1 MIEEIILSVPGAEPV
16 LEGRRSA
23 DRIDD
28 VDDVECAVD
37 TGSEDEIAR
46 SYSEMVQQRDRFGF
60 TRKSRQRRQD
70 TFETAYRSLVKQ
82 IATEATRGIRDR
94 SSKLRART
102 QIYKSVMALVQ
113 SSARDQKTKAKRTRR
128 LFRWSLAVAGTGV
141 FGLATGLI
149 AGGWLATFL
158 P

>member
-1 MIEEIILSVPGAEPV
+1 MIEEIILSVPGAKTV
-16 LEGRRSA
+16 LKGRRSA

-28 VDDVECAVD
+28 IDSTVD
-37 TGSEDEIAR
+37 TSSEDEIVR
-46 SYSEMVQQRDRFGF
+46 SYREMVQQRDRFGL

-70 TFETAYRSLVKQ
+70 TFEAAYKSLVKQ

-94 SSKLRART
+94 SSKLRVRT

-149 AGGWLATFL
+149 ADGWLTAFL

>member
-28 VDDVECAVD
+28 VDSAVD
-37 TGSEDEIAR
+37 TGSEDEIVR
-46 SYSEMVQQRDRFGF
+46 SYREMVQQRDRFGL
-60 TRKSRQRRQD
+60 TRKSHQRRQD
-70 TFETAYRSLVKQ
+70 TFETAYRSLVRQ

-113 SSARDQKTKAKRTRR
+113 SSARDQKAEAKRTRR

-149 AGGWLATFL
+149 AGGWLAAFL
-158 P
+158 L

>member
-1 MIEEIILSVPGAEPV
+1 MIEEIILSVPGAKTV
-16 LEGRRSA
+16 LKGRRSA

-28 VDDVECAVD
+28 IDSTVD
-37 TGSEDEIAR
+37 TGSEDEIVR
-46 SYSEMVQQRDRFGF
+46 SYREMVQQRDRFGL

-70 TFETAYRSLVKQ
+70 TFEAAYKSLVKQ

-94 SSKLRART
+94 SSKLRVRT

-149 AGGWLATFL
+149 ADGWLTAFL